1 MAGVMNSL
9 AMNSP
14 LLIKYWLE
22 FGEPTNHG
30 LGVGVTAYNIE
41 DAASLVSKALFA
53 NGQVPAFR
61 HRIIKSLDELEQDH
75 VLPNIGLISFRGVW
89 FPNFPPEKR

>member
-1 MAGVMNSL
+1 MSSSAVNNSFL
-9 AMNSP
+9 T
-14 LLIKYWLE
+14 KYWLE
-22 FGEPTNHG
+22 FSELTIHG

-53 NGQVPAFR
+53 NAQVPAFR
-61 HRIIKSLDELEQDH
+61 YRIIQSLDELEQDH

-89 FPNFPPEKR
+89 FPKLPAENR

>member
-1 MAGVMNSL
+1 MSSSSGKNVPL
-9 AMNSP
+9 A
-14 LLIKYWLE
+14 KYWLK

-30 LGVGVTAYNIE
+30 LGVGVTAYSIE

-53 NGQVPAFR
+53 NGQIPAFR
-61 HRIIKSLDELEQDH
+61 CRTIKSLDELEQNH

-89 FPNFPPEKR
+89 FPNFPPENR